1 MRPER
6 IFLAEIP
13 HPFDP
18 EKKVIVGSESLLKV
32 HYQKVFALLGSL
44 KAPLLSYQVQSYAP
58 DGKTRER
65 VLSYE
70 RNLFEKWQKE
80 YQSSLGRDILTLV
93 FFVLLSYAIWNIG
106 FIFKA
111 VDALFMLAGDY
122 LNPYAR
128 VVLILAPLIYVLY
141 HKFLVGDTIFAK
153 RRSFAF
159 LRLIPWLEK
168 SLKADFAKDLEC
180 FARKSRG
187 PQREFLLS
195 LLQALKNNDY
205 DTLRNVP
212 LEVQKLSL
220 SLGEALRFASLC
232 EELDYLL
239 QSNFS
244 PRIYHL
250 EESQK
255 FHEFFFSPAYLVLSE
270 KVRQL
275 FLDLPRSSSALWV
288 ALSDLEQITVRNLRG
303 EVEEAYLEAILE
315 YYRGLQSAF
324 LSPSREN
331 SPLTL
336 EFPQKNRF
344 LLSPLKTL
352 LLSLLMIGISFF
364 LFSMHL
370 INDEDFLIV
379 RSFVPGWQGII
390 GEQLTIVKKGLPV
403 IEGKKLLF
411 TIPRPFAFTHRATR
425 QPQTVDALLILREVE
440 PSPQG
445 GILGTLR
452 YLWDKGMSFFKEGY
466 GNDFVVLRFS
476 FTFQVEDP
484 ERWKQYDF
492 DGRGIERLSRDIESY
507 LLSYTDRVREKYRQA
522 FFEEGYEQARAKL
535 EEVSKSRTFREWVRR
550 FLYPSPLD
558 TYRVGSVYDMYILG
572 LEWLRNHPHMEND
585 PQWKEFVDHETKLI
599 REKMQR
605 EHDDLIA
612 NPLRVRDMVRNPS
625 VFAFSEY
632 PGLYQT
638 LLVMALNEI
647 ITGRFLEDLKD
658 EKKQKEFQE
667 ESLEYL
673 KKEGALFSNI
683 GVALLSSRASLERVS
698 YLYYLRLL
706 QKRQN
711 LL

>member
-1 MRPER
+1 MKPER

-32 HYQKVFALLGSL
+32 HYQKLFALLESL
-44 KAPLLSYQVQSYAP
+44 KTPLLSYRVQSYAP
-58 DGKTRER
+58 DEKTKER

-80 YQSSLGRDILTLV
+80 YQSSLGKDILTLV
-93 FFVLLSYAIWNIG
+93 FFILLSYAIWNIG

-128 VVLILAPLIYVLY
+128 VVLILAPLIYALY
-141 HKFLVGDTIFAK
+141 HKLLVGDTIFAK
-153 RRSFAF
+153 RQNFAF
-159 LRLIPWLEK
+159 LKLISWLER
-168 SLKADFAKDLEC
+168 SLKTDFERDLER
-180 FARKSRG
+180 FVRKSQG

-195 LLQALKNNDY
+195 LLQALRNNDY
-205 DTLRNVP
+205 DTLRSVP

-220 SLGEALRFASLC
+220 SPGEALRFTSLC
-232 EELDYLL
+232 EELSYLL
-239 QSNFS
+239 QSDFS
-244 PRIYHL
+244 PRVYHL

-255 FHEFFFSPAYLVLSE
+255 LREFFSSSTYAAFSE
-270 KVRQL
+270 RMRQL
-275 FLDLPRSSSALWV
+275 FLDLPRSSSALRI
-288 ALSDLEQITVRNLRG
+288 ALSDLEQMTVRNLRG
-303 EVEEAYLEAILE
+303 EIEEAYLEAILE
-315 YYRGLQSAF
+315 YYRGLQSALLF
-324 LSPSREN
+324 PSRKVP
-331 SPLTL
+331 PLTL
-336 EFPQKNRF
+336 DFPQKNHS
-344 LLSPLKTL
+344 LLSPLRAL
-352 LLSLLMIGISFF
+352 FVSLFMIGINLF
-364 LFSMHL
+364 LFSLHL
-370 INDEDFLIV
+370 VNEEDFLIV
-379 RSFVPGWQGII
+379 RSFVPGWQGIV
-390 GEQLTIVKKGLPV
+390 GEQLTIVEKGLPV

-411 TIPRPFAFTHRATR
+411 TVPRPFAFAHRATR

-452 YLWDKGMSFFKEGY
+452 YLWDKGMAFFKEGY

-492 DGRGIERLSRDIESY
+492 DGRGMERLSRDIESY
-507 LLSYTDRVREKYRQA
+507 LLSYTDRVRERYRQA

-535 EEVSKSRTFREWVRR
+535 EEVSKSRTFREWIRR

-558 TYRVGSVYDMYILG
+558 TYRVGSVYDMYLLG
-572 LEWLRNHPHMEND
+572 LEWLRRHPHMEND
-585 PQWKEFVDHETKLI
+585 PKWKEFVDHEIELI

-647 ITGRFLEDLKD
+647 ITNRFSEDLKD
-658 EKKQKEFQE
+658 TKKREEFQE

-683 GVALLSSRASLERVS
+683 GVVLLSSRASLERVS